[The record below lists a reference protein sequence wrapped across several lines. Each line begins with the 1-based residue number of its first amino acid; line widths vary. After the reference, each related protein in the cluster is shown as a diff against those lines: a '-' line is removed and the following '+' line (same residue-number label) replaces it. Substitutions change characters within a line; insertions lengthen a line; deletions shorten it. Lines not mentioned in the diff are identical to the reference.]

1 MSEGYKKILKI
12 WLIVYV
18 VFMAF
23 RMINIFD
30 DSIFKNV
37 FSMGVYALNISSLI
51 LFVFVGN
58 RGEDKIAKYGI
69 IALIVYFVLT
79 LGYKTNI
86 YDLGLSTYV
95 DVGFKNKFFSILYY
109 TNVDVITILE
119 YMAILSLIKSN
130 EKTEKFEAL
139 AIVVLVI
146 LAAIDLKNNIFG
158 STPGDFMRKIILCLE
173 YISPFA
179 KYAAIIFCL
188 VDDNYY
194 SNIFVTPNGYRSEA
208 PVQQV
213 QTEITIKPVQQV
225 QTEVTIKP
233 VQPVVQPQM
242 QQPVQPQVQQPAV
255 NNTNNY
261 N

>member
-23 RMINIFD
+23 RIINIFD

-79 LGYKTNI
+79 LGYKINI

-173 YISPFA
+173 YISPLA

-188 VDDNYY
+188 IDDNYY
-194 SNIFVTPNGYRSEA
+194 SNIFVTPNGYRSE
-208 PVQQV
+208 V
-213 QTEITIKPVQQV
+213 PVQQV

-233 VQPVVQPQM
+233 VQPVVQPQPVQQPVQPQM
-242 QQPVQPQVQQPAV
+242 QQPVQPQMQQPAV